1 VGRPEI
7 GVPADRVA
15 IAARDRRAKIGVTAA
30 TAATAEI
37 DRRVRR

>member
-1 VGRPEI
+1 VGRPVI

-15 IAARDRRAKIGVTAA
+15 IAARDRRAKIGVTGVTGVTGA
-30 TAATAEI
+30 T